1 MGAVEDKRI
10 NLLGT
15 NGLQRSPMAPNVPP
29 ISDVVADFDFS
40 VLVGILA
47 RSGTPKDVIAKV
59 SSAAMAVVKMDAV
72 AKQYAAA
79 GIEQTS
85 AGPAEFQ
92 QALSRET
99 ERVTK
104 VIKASGITIK

>member
-1 MGAVEDKRI
+1 MMWR
-10 NLLGT
+10 
-15 NGLQRSPMAPNVPP
+15 RRPP

-47 RSGTPKDVIAKV
+47 RSGTPKEIIAKV
-59 SSAAMAVVKMDAV
+59 SAAATAVVKMDEV

-79 GIEQTS
+79 GIEQTP
-85 AGPAEFQ
+85 AGSAEFQ
-92 QALSRET
+92 QALLRET

-104 VIKASGITIK
+104 VIKSSGITIK